1 VKRHLTAAYAGCR
14 LEAGAGSSAS
24 LVISDH
30 QCRRCCEWSRLGK
43 PAARPPCGR
52 LPSEPAGTSV
62 VLRHGGVVAEGQ
74 VGSGSENMNLDSQT
88 PSGRCHD
95 SAYVCFGTE
104 PQGTTKGKARCQ
116 GLGNEP
122 PSAVLSS
129 QLCCFVQEGTRVQ
142 HLKNFRV
149 GEAGFRLVQRG
160 LGGTVHGR
168 FGKSRESGVVAEDAS
183 DGWVAEGGL
192 QNREAL
198 QASRRRLLRW

>member
-30 QCRRCCEWSRLGK
+30 QFRRCCEGSKLAK

-62 VLRHGGVVAEGQ
+62 VLRHGGVVAEGR
-74 VGSGSENMNLDSQT
+74 VGSGSENMDLYSQT

-95 SAYVCFGTE
+95 SAYICFGTE
-104 PQGTTKGKARCQ
+104 PQGTTKRKARCQ
-116 GLGNEP
+116 GLGNES

-149 GEAGFRLVQRG
+149 GETNSV
-160 LGGTVHGR
+160 
-168 FGKSRESGVVAEDAS
+168 SSSGA
-183 DGWVAEGGL
+183 
-192 QNREAL
+192 
-198 QASRRRLLRW
+198 